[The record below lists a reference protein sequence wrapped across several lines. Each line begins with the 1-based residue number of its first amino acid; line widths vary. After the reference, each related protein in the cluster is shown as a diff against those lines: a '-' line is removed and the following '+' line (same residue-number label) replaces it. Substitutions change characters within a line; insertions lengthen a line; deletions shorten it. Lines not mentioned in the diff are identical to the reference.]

1 MRLVESIAGTFS
13 VQDGPPVSS
22 IQREF
27 IKGYRQLFGFGTIL
41 ARSPLEGHGQHFI
54 GIFLAFAICFLLRR
68 EHM

>member
-41 ARSPLEGHGQHFI
+41 ARSPLEGHGQHFSKKI
-54 GIFLAFAICFLLRR
+54 LFQLEKKIKNVCHL
-68 EHM
+68 